1 VSRSEAKL
9 RAEICRVGRSLHARG
24 YVHGTTGNI
33 SARLDDGFLITAT
46 DACLGE
52 LEPEA
57 LVRVD
62 AAGTPA
68 DASQRPSK
76 TLGLHRRIYE
86 ASAEAGAIIHTHSSH
101 LVHASLRFAPDKA
114 RDDLLPPLTPYFVM
128 KVGHLPLI
136 AYQRPGAPEL
146 GEQVAEAIRAAAA
159 RGAPI
164 RAVMLSR
171 LGPNVWHET
180 PAAAMA
186 VLEECEETARLWLGC
201 EPAPAS
207 LTPDQIDELRREFG
221 ARW

>member
-1 VSRSEAKL
+1 MSPSEAAL

-52 LEPEA
+52 LEPDA

-62 AAGTPA
+62 RTGTPA
-68 DASQRPSK
+68 DAGRRPSK
-76 TLGLHRRIYE
+76 TLALHRRIYE

-101 LVHASLRFAPDKA
+101 LVHASLRFAPDKS
-114 RDDLLPPLTPYFVM
+114 RDDLLPPITPYFVM
-128 KVGHLPLI
+128 KVGHVPLI
-136 AYQRPGAPEL
+136 AYLRPGAPEV
-146 GEQVAEAIRAAAA
+146 GEQVAAAIRAAAA

-201 EPAPAS
+201 EPPPAP
-207 LTPDQIDELRREFG
+207 LLPDQIDELRRQFG